1 MEVGSSLKSVV
12 RPLTGWAERWQM
24 HVLRHSGMLGEI
36 LYPNNIFMDE
46 ISWPRNQKLL
56 FAQTAIDSHSP
67 VACLKEASAFYVT
80 KWEGEM

>member
-1 MEVGSSLKSVV
+1 
-12 RPLTGWAERWQM
+12 
-24 HVLRHSGMLGEI
+24 MLGEI